1 MIEKIQHA
9 TASSPEGAKG
19 LVKGV
24 LACAFQ
30 NMAFMLP
37 TGLLYLLV
45 KDLLAGS
52 ASGRTAFY
60 LLGCA
65 ACFALIL
72 LTTWFQYNGTYFTTY
87 KESGTRRL
95 TLAERL
101 RKLPLSFFGK
111 RDLADLTSTI
121 MADCEVLEKDCSH
134 FIPGLFGS
142 LISTVLIALSLFAFE
157 WRMALA
163 ALWVIPVSAAIV
175 VGSYRV
181 QDKVQ
186 ARTMAAK
193 MACADGIQEY
203 IETLRDL
210 KASNAEQRYL
220 SGLSDKIRAVEK
232 QSIVAELETA
242 LFVSSAGMVLKLG
255 IASVA
260 LTGSVLLVQGSIDV
274 LTLFLFLMAASRMYD
289 PMQGALQNLAAVIA
303 MRTNVG
309 RMNEIL
315 DAPLQT
321 GSEQL
326 TNQGCDI
333 VFDHV
338 GFAYNSGETVLRDVS
353 FTAKQGEVTALV
365 GPSGGGKSTAA
376 RLAARF
382 WDPAEGTVRLGG
394 VDVSTVDGEALL
406 KNYAIVFQD
415 VVLFADTV
423 MENIRLG
430 KRDATDE
437 EVLAA
442 AKAAQ
447 CDAFVSKLPEGYHTL
462 IGENGS
468 RLSGG
473 ERQRISIARAILK
486 DAPVILLDEATASLD
501 VENETAVQAALSG
514 LIRDKTVLIIA
525 HRMRTVMNADQ
536 IVLLSGGRVVEMG
549 SPAELLKKNGLFR
562 HMAQLQSES
571 MEWTA

>member
-52 ASGRTAFY
+52 TSERSTFY
-60 LLGCA
+60 LLGCV

-220 SGLSDKIRAVEK
+220 SGLSDKIRQWKSSLLWQSWK
-232 QSIVAELETA
+232 QRCLCPPPAWCSSWA
-242 LFVSSAGMVLKLG
+242 LHRWRSPVRCCWCR
-255 IASVA
+255 
-260 LTGSVLLVQGSIDV
+260 
-274 LTLFLFLMAASRMYD
+274 AASTY
-289 PMQGALQNLAAVIA
+289 
-303 MRTNVG
+303 
-309 RMNEIL
+309 
-315 DAPLQT
+315 
-321 GSEQL
+321 
-326 TNQGCDI
+326 
-333 VFDHV
+333 
-338 GFAYNSGETVLRDVS
+338 
-353 FTAKQGEVTALV
+353 
-365 GPSGGGKSTAA
+365 
-376 RLAARF
+376 
-382 WDPAEGTVRLGG
+382 
-394 VDVSTVDGEALL
+394 
-406 KNYAIVFQD
+406 
-415 VVLFADTV
+415 
-423 MENIRLG
+423 
-430 KRDATDE
+430 
-437 EVLAA
+437 
-442 AKAAQ
+442 
-447 CDAFVSKLPEGYHTL
+447 
-462 IGENGS
+462 
-468 RLSGG
+468 
-473 ERQRISIARAILK
+473 
-486 DAPVILLDEATASLD
+486 
-501 VENETAVQAALSG
+501 
-514 LIRDKTVLIIA
+514 
-525 HRMRTVMNADQ
+525 
-536 IVLLSGGRVVEMG
+536 
-549 SPAELLKKNGLFR
+549 
-562 HMAQLQSES
+562 
-571 MEWTA
+571 